1 MDKSWSFGDAVF
13 AMEGV
18 ARERLTHYIV
28 NAKCSP
34 ARLRPNMAAAMQD
47 DMLEYRTVQWEIKFL
62 QLSLN
67 GSSIPKHCAI
77 G

>member
-1 MDKSWSFGDAVF
+1 
-13 AMEGV
+13 
-18 ARERLTHYIV
+18 
-28 NAKCSP
+28 
-34 ARLRPNMAAAMQD
+34 MAAAMQD